1 MRAIIP
7 RKIKGF
13 RDINPELNKIRWQII
28 NSASKVYQKYGFEHW
43 DTPILEYADCLGKFL
58 SDSDTVEEGVY
69 SFRNP
74 EKEPIIGLD
83 GKEIKDNKWDRV
95 ILENHFLTLRYDL
108 TAPLARNYSEQLWDQ
123 QKRNQLI
130 PKKAPLF
137 RRYQYGPVYRYEQK
151 LDPGRFREFWQ
162 LDFDTVGSDDV
173 SVDAEVCMVLAD
185 AMEAIGLKR
194 ETYIVKVNNRK
205 I

>member
-13 RDINPELNKIRWQII
+13 RDINQELNKIRWQII

-58 SDSDTVEEGVY
+58 PDTGTVEEGVY

-83 GKEIKDNKWDRV
+83 GKALKDKKWDKI

-108 TAPLARNYSEQLWDQ
+108 TAPLARNYSEMHL
-123 QKRNQLI
+123 
-130 PKKAPLF
+130 
-137 RRYQYGPVYRYEQK
+137 
-151 LDPGRFREFWQ
+151 
-162 LDFDTVGSDDV
+162 
-173 SVDAEVCMVLAD
+173 
-185 AMEAIGLKR
+185 
-194 ETYIVKVNNRK
+194 YI
-205 I
+205 